1 MIKTETM
8 SDVMLRALRN
18 LIANDSYAMTFQS
31 TGQYRTALL
40 GHFDN
45 LVSIPGHSPALE
57 PQAEMVI
64 LDAHQQDATQVAALA
79 KAGGI

>member
-1 MIKTETM
+1 MIKTETT

-31 TGQYRTALL
+31 MGQYRTALL

-45 LVSIPGHSPALE
+45 LVDMPNHSPAFQ
-57 PQAEMVI
+57 PQAAMVT
-64 LDAHQQDATQVAALA
+64 LDANQQDTAQVAALA
-79 KAGGI
+79 KPGDA

>member
-31 TGQYRTALL
+31 IGQYRTALL

-45 LVSIPGHSPALE
+45 LVDLPNHSPGFQ
-57 PQAEMVI
+57 PQAAI
-64 LDAHQQDATQVAALA
+64 ATLDPNQQDAAQVASLA
-79 KAGGI
+79 NAGNA